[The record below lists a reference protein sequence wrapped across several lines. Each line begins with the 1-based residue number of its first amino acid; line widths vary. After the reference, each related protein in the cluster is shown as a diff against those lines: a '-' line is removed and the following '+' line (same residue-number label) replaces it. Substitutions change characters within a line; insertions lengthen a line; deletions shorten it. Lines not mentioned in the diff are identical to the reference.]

1 MMPVHAALDQE
12 LDVLAQGG
20 KVDVAALVEGR
31 EQGEEDS
38 RRVEEHVHEG
48 MPSILSLRRG
58 RRTLLR
64 LSRRPGA
71 DGGRTPLVARLA
83 VRLGAVDAMQEAGS
97 RRTQHPAA
105 RRPGDPRR
113 HARGGRT
120 VPAHERG
127 DARHPRRAA
136 LITAVGIVDDV
147 RDLSPGLK
155 LLGQAAA
162 GLICVLSGV
171 RVDDFTFPFLGRVD
185 LGELGGPLTLLG
197 LVAVMNVVNFSDGV
211 DGLAAGV
218 CAISAIGF
226 AIIAFDLREDAAGVL
241 AACIA
246 GSALGFLVHNFHPAS
261 VFMGDSGSNLLGLL
275 LGAVIVEGSLKTNA
289 LIALVVPLVILAV
302 PFLDTGFVV
311 AKRIKYRRPV
321 YQGDSNHFHHRFH
334 RMGFSQRKTVLYLYA
349 WTTMMTGIAVALRFV
364 PYSESN
370 GQLNVGW
377 AAVMGGLLL
386 LALAA
391 SVYLVYVLEIL
402 KLRRLR
408 AWQLRREDPDTSE
421 HQIDTQLEEDL
432 ETGEFPALRVK
443 VG

>member
-1 MMPVHAALDQE
+1 MEERALLAFLVALALTAAVTPV
-12 LDVLAQGG
+12 
-20 KVDVAALVEGR
+20 
-31 EQGEEDS
+31 
-38 RRVEEHVHEG
+38 
-48 MPSILSLRRG
+48 
-58 RRTLLR
+58 
-64 LSRRPGA
+64 
-71 DGGRTPLVARLA
+71 VARLA
-83 VRLGAVDAMQEAGS
+83 RRIGAVDPV
-97 RRTQHPAA
+97 T
-105 RRPGDPRR
+105 
-113 HARGGRT
+113 
-120 VPAHERG
+120 ERG
-127 DARHPRRAA
+127 LARERTPLLGGMAILVGVLVAGAIFLPASSEMRGILGAAA
-136 LITAVGIVDDV
+136 LITAVGIADDI
-147 RDLSPGLK
+147 RDLSPPVK

-185 LGELGGPLTLLG
+185 LGDFGGPLTLLG

-226 AIIAFDLREDAAGVL
+226 AVIAFDLHEDAAGVL
-241 AACIA
+241 AGCIA
-246 GSALGFLVHNFHPAS
+246 GAALGFLVHNFHPAS

-275 LGAVIVEGSLKTNA
+275 LGGVIVEGSLKTNA

-321 YQGDSNHFHHRFH
+321 YRGDSNHFHHRFH

-349 WTTMMTGIAVALRFV
+349 WSTMLTGIAVALRFV

-370 GQLNVGW
+370 GHLNLGW

-386 LALAA
+386 AALAA

-408 AWQLRREDPDTSE
+408 AWQLRRDDPETSE
-421 HQIDTQLEEDL
+421 HEIDTQLEEDL
-432 ETGEFPALRVK
+432 ETGEFPALR
-443 VG
+443 